1 MEGVSEETA
10 IEARTLELV
19 FPEHANPG
27 GNAFGGFVMSLMD
40 KVGSYA
46 AMRRAH
52 RRCVTVRVGEVV
64 FEVPIKVGDLLE
76 VVGRVSRVGRTSI
89 TVEVEVYRENLKEP
103 KILATR
109 GNLTYVAVD
118 EEGHPTPVDP
128 EVPATTVPE
137 GPR

>member
-1 MEGVSEETA
+1 MS
-10 IEARTLELV
+10 EARTLELV

-27 GNAFGGFVMSLMD
+27 GNAFGGFVLGLMD

-46 AMRRAH
+46 AIRRAR

-76 VVGRVSRVGRTSI
+76 VVARVVRVGRTSL
-89 TVEVEVYRENLKEP
+89 TVEVEVYRENLREP
-103 KILATR
+103 KMLATK

-118 EEGHPTPVDP
+118 EQGRPVPVDEP
-128 EVPATTVPE
+128 PPSV
-137 GPR
+137 

>member
-1 MEGVSEETA
+1 MNENPQDTSITK
-10 IEARTLELV
+10 TLELV

-27 GNAFGGFVMSLMD
+27 GNAFGGFVLGLMD

-46 AMRRAH
+46 AIRRA
-52 RRCVTVRVGEVV
+52 RKRCVTVRVGEVV

-76 VVGRVSRVGRTSI
+76 VAAKVIKVGRTSLTI
-89 TVEVEVYRENLKEP
+89 EVEVYRENLREA

-118 EEGHPTPVDP
+118 AEGRPTPVD
-128 EVPATTVPE
+128 
-137 GPR
+137 

>member
-1 MEGVSEETA
+1 MSEDHDDTRIA
-10 IEARTLELV
+10 KTLELV

-27 GNAFGGFVMSLMD
+27 GNAFGGFVLGLMD

-46 AMRRAH
+46 AIRRS
-52 RRCVTVRVGEVV
+52 RKRCVTVRVGEVV

-76 VVGRVSRVGRTSI
+76 VVAKVVRVGRTSL
-89 TVEVEVYRENLKEP
+89 TVEVEVYRENLREA

-118 EEGHPTPVDP
+118 SEGRPVAVD
-128 EVPATTVPE
+128 
-137 GPR
+137 G